1 MAEEKKDT
9 IDLSDES
16 VQGTEKPEE
25 TPKAEIPVEE
35 EKAPARSASGAAETE
50 TRRESKRASQG
61 GEVKAEKTGPPVSD
75 GAESSVDNKKP
86 AEAEKKEVKK
96 TEAKKTDKKDDK
108 SSSGG
113 QGFNPMKRRKRTS
126 EYGQQ
131 LSEKQ
136 LAKKIYG
143 VRERQFRNYYKEAF
157 RQQGDTGD
165 ILRQLLQMRL
175 DNIIYQSGLAKTTRA
190 ARQMVSHNYFLVNGK
205 KVNIP
210 SYQVQIKDVI
220 TVKPEKEG
228 KKIWDDEA
236 KERIEDKDVPGW
248 LALDKKTKTI
258 KITSKPVGD
267 ELNQE
272 FNTRSI
278 VEFYSR

>member
-1 MAEEKKDT
+1 MAEE
-9 IDLSDES
+9 I
-16 VQGTEKPEE
+16 
-25 TPKAEIPVEE
+25 
-35 EKAPARSASGAAETE
+35 
-50 TRRESKRASQG
+50 
-61 GEVKAEKTGPPVSD
+61 
-75 GAESSVDNKKP
+75 KP
-86 AEAEKKEVKK
+86 AEGGNTTDQSSQTASPPKKENDTKSEKTDDVKAVENSDKPK
-96 TEAKKTDKKDDK
+96 TEALDKKVTTEKKAEDKKSVKKEDKKDDK
-108 SSSGG
+108 ASSG
-113 QGFNPMKRRKRTS
+113 QGFSPMKRRKRTS

-143 VRERQFRNYYKEAF
+143 VRERQFRNYYREAF

-190 ARQMVSHNYFLVNGK
+190 ARQMVSHNYFLVNGQ

-210 SYQVQIKDVI
+210 SYQVKIKDVI
-220 TVKPEKEG
+220 TIEPEKEG
-228 KKIWDDEA
+228 KKIWDEEA
-236 KERIEDKDVPGW
+236 KERIEEKDVPGW
-248 LALDKKTKTI
+248 LALDKKTKTL
-258 KITSKPVGD
+258 KVTAKPIGD

>member
-1 MAEEKKDT
+1 MTEQKKDKT
-9 IDLSDES
+9 DLPDKS
-16 VQGTEKPEE
+16 VQGTEKSEDAPKVEIPAEE
-25 TPKAEIPVEE
+25 IKKEPTEPKAEN
-35 EKAPARSASGAAETE
+35 
-50 TRRESKRASQG
+50 
-61 GEVKAEKTGPPVSD
+61 VKAEKTDPSVSD
-75 GAESSVDNKKP
+75 GAESSNDNKKP
-86 AEAEKKEVKK
+86 AESTIKEEKK
-96 TEAKKTDKKDDK
+96 TETKKDDKKVKSKADDKPKDKKDDK
-108 SSSGG
+108 TSGS
-113 QGFNPMKRRKRTS
+113 QGFSPMKRRKRTS

-143 VRERQFRNYYKEAF
+143 VRERQFKNYYKEAF

-190 ARQMVSHNYFLVNGK
+190 ARQMVSHNYFLVNGH

-210 SYQVQIKDVI
+210 SYQVKIKDVI

-228 KKIWDDEA
+228 KKIWDEEA
-236 KERIEDKDVPGW
+236 KERIEEKDVPGW
-248 LALDKKTKTI
+248 LALDKKTKTL
-258 KITSKPVGD
+258 KVTAKPIGD

>member
-1 MAEEKKDT
+1 MAEE
-9 IDLSDES
+9 I
-16 VQGTEKPEE
+16 
-25 TPKAEIPVEE
+25 
-35 EKAPARSASGAAETE
+35 
-50 TRRESKRASQG
+50 
-61 GEVKAEKTGPPVSD
+61 
-75 GAESSVDNKKP
+75 KP
-86 AEAEKKEVKK
+86 AEGGNTTDQSSQTASPPKKENDTKSKKTDDVKAVENSDKPKADLPDEALAKSGALDKKVTTEKKAEDKKSVKK
-96 TEAKKTDKKDDK
+96 EDKKDDK
-108 SSSGG
+108 ASSG
-113 QGFNPMKRRKRTS
+113 QGFSPMKRRKRTS

-190 ARQMVSHNYFLVNGK
+190 ARQMVSHNYFLVNGQ

-210 SYQVQIKDVI
+210 SYQVKIKDVI

-228 KKIWDDEA
+228 KKIWDEEA
-236 KERIEDKDVPGW
+236 KERIEEKDVPGW
-248 LALDKKTKTI
+248 LALDKKTKTL
-258 KITSKPVGD
+258 KVTAKPIGD